1 MPFRERKSPRCE
13 YPKVQCSEHLFIYA
27 RLAVS
32 NQSSSSLH
40 DQAGIMLQ
48 NHVMWELGL
57 WKRLQ
62 SQQFTVTIHPSIHP
76 LLFILIRAGAN
87 PSCHRSR
94 GGVHPGQVESVTSQ
108 EKYVLQKVMRKL
120 HLIWFCSSCGK
131 CILITVTVGWY
142 TGFWFS

>member
-57 WKRLQ
+57 WKRQQ
-62 SQQFTVTIHPSIHP
+62 SQQFTLTIHPSIHP

-94 GGVHPGQVESVTSQ
+94 GGVHPGQLESVTSQ
-108 EKYVLQKVMRKL
+108 EKYVLQKVTPPN
-120 HLIWFCSSCGK
+120 LILFQLWK
-131 CILITVTVGWY
+131 VLILITVTVGWY